1 MRNLT
6 FPKGILHLLYW
17 IYFKP
22 LTLRRHVRQLD
33 PRLDERLE
41 LWQVQEEMSAIPHV
55 RSLAWLWWTLLAI
68 APLGATIVVGL
79 AIELISSF
87 DWARGLFT
95 AVVYTMG
102 LLLGNWLRWRV
113 ANERIVL
120 VVGSVS
126 GLVFGLVFG
135 VAVGF
140 QFDRN
145 VGFVFGMAF
154 GLAGGL
160 AVNPAGGLA
169 VVLASVLAVGL
180 AFGLPFGLAIA
191 LAFGLAVTLAFGRA
205 SGPIF
210 GLIVTLAFIGAFG
223 WAFGPAS
230 GLIGGFVVGVSFLIG
245 YFRLVVYVFEL
256 PYGLFMSRLA
266 EITPER
272 ARRLLQ
278 KSPVYFDEIV
288 SLPLLG
294 LDRHLVAVGRQDRQI
309 GAEEIAHV
317 AQSFRQGWA
326 ARNALVELMALEME
340 DAKDVESV
348 ARMADRLVWLPPE
361 LPTELEKVLPAVH
374 QVSQRIK
381 AVQESETLW
390 NKRENLVRA
399 QREVQSIRQGWSLS
413 PQGKVAARFGPILE
427 DWQKLLGQQEAA
439 LAEQQAREGLVPN
452 VYIVGS
458 PLITDSEVFK
468 GRRDLFLALERALTG
483 AAEQRPT
490 LLLYGQRRSGKTSV
504 LHQLP
509 LRLGPDCIPVFVDM
523 QSAANAES
531 ATGLLYSLSRAII
544 GAARDLR
551 RLRLPSLSREELSV
565 DPYIAFQE
573 WLTQVQGLLDQ
584 RIVLLNLDEYERLE
598 EMLQDKRVDRRMLN
612 LLRNLT
618 QHNPHLVVLL
628 SGSHVPQ
635 DMPPYWA
642 DYLIGVQLLRVG
654 YLRDAEARELIE
666 KPIPDFPLR
675 YEESAVKRILQATR
689 GQPFLVQATC
699 QQLVDR
705 MNRERRR
712 HATLADAEATLQAI
726 VAADDTLYWRELWAG
741 RDSDDAQRRVLL
753 VLARQ
758 PDGVMDEATL
768 AGQVGRETLEKAL
781 PRLLHRDI
789 LEKTDSGYRFQVELM
804 LRWVQRHGSLA
815 SAS

>member
-1 MRNLT
+1 MRTLT
-6 FPKGILHLLYW
+6 FPKDILRLLYW

-22 LTLRRHVRQLD
+22 LTLRRYVRQLD
-33 PRLDERLE
+33 SRLDEKLE
-41 LWQVQEEMSAIPHV
+41 LWQVQEETRAVPRLRDLV
-55 RSLAWLWWTLLAI
+55 WLWWALLAI
-68 APLGATIVVGL
+68 APLSVTVMVGL
-79 AIELISSF
+79 AIEVISSF
-87 DWARGLFT
+87 KWERGLF
-95 AVVYTMG
+95 AVVVYAAG
-102 LLLGNWLRWRV
+102 LLLGDWLRWRV
-113 ANERIVL
+113 TDERIVL
-120 VVGSVS
+120 IVGSVS

-160 AVNPAGGLA
+160 AVHPAGGLA
-169 VVLASVLAVGL
+169 VVLASILAVGL

-210 GLIVTLAFIGAFG
+210 GLVVTLAFILAFG
-223 WAFGPAS
+223 STFGLAT
-230 GLIGGFVVGVSFLIG
+230 GLIGGFVVGASFLIG
-245 YFRLVVYVFEL
+245 YFRLAVYFIEL
-256 PYGLFMSRLA
+256 PYGLFVSRLA

-272 ARRLLQ
+272 ARRLLH

-294 LDRHLVAVGRQDRQI
+294 LDRHLVAIGRQDRQA

-317 AQSFRQGWA
+317 AQSYRQGWA
-326 ARNALVELMALEME
+326 ARNALVELIALEME
-340 DAKDVESV
+340 DAKDMESV
-348 ARMADRLVWLPPE
+348 ARMADRLIWLPPE
-361 LPTELEKVLPAVH
+361 LPTELEKVLPAIH
-374 QVSQRIK
+374 QVGQRIK

-399 QREVQSIRQGWSLS
+399 QREVQSIRQGWGLS

-427 DWQKLLGQQEAA
+427 DWQRLLSQQEAA

-452 VYIVGS
+452 VYVVGS
-458 PLITDSEVFK
+458 PLVTGSQVFK

-509 LRLGPDCIPVFVDM
+509 VRLGPDCIPVFVDM

-531 ATGLLYSLSRAII
+531 ATGLLHSLSRAVIE
-544 GAARDLR
+544 AARDLR
-551 RLRLPSLSREELSV
+551 RLRPPGLSREELAV

-573 WLTQVQGLLDQ
+573 WLAQMESVLGRLV
-584 RIVLLNLDEYERLE
+584 ILLNLDEYERLE
-598 EMLQDKRVDRRMLN
+598 EMLHDGRIDRRILN

-618 QHNPHLVVLL
+618 QHHPQLMVLL
-628 SGSHVPQ
+628 SGSHTPQ
-635 DMPPYWA
+635 DMPAYWA
-642 DYLIGVQLLRVG
+642 DYLIGVQLLQVG
-654 YLRDAEARELIE
+654 YLEEAEARELIE
-666 KPIPDFPLR
+666 KPVPDFPLGC
-675 YEESAVKRILQATR
+675 EEAAVERIWRATR

-699 QQLVDR
+699 QHLVDLV
-705 MNRERRR
+705 NRERRQ
-712 HATLADAEATLQAI
+712 HATLADAKAALQSI

-741 RDSDDAQRRVLL
+741 RDSDDAQRAVLL
-753 VLARQ
+753 NLARH
-758 PDGVMDEATL
+758 PDGATDEATL
-768 AGQVGRETLEKAL
+768 TAQVGQETLEKAL
-781 PRLLHRDI
+781 PPLLHRDI
-789 LEKTDSGYRFQVELM
+789 LEKTDVGYRFQVELM
-804 LRWVQRHGSLA
+804 HRWVQQHGIMYLES
-815 SAS
+815 